1 MRILLF
7 LQNDSQPTL
16 YFMQLDIAV
25 SCSSSVDCTP
35 SHIIC
40 EVILRENSSVNTKD
54 IAEDRTKCA
63 KKEVEALLPTNGHG
77 FGEESITDEI
87 RGIAAYAVQQLENN
101 GDAKRSVVDIMSVK
115 KQVSSSGKGGLSVLT
130 NPRERHFWHPLTD
143 LFITVTVL
151 HFTQFILEHI
161 RI

>member
-1 MRILLF
+1 
-7 LQNDSQPTL
+7 
-16 YFMQLDIAV
+16 MQLDIAV

-40 EVILRENSSVNTKD
+40 EVVLRENSSVNAKD

-63 KKEVEALLPTNGHG
+63 KKEVESLLPTNGHG

-115 KQVSSSGKGGLSVLT
+115 RQVSSLGEGGLSVLR
-130 NPRERHFWHPLTD
+130 NPRQSHLAPL
-143 LFITVTVL
+143 
-151 HFTQFILEHI
+151 H
-161 RI
+161 

>member
-1 MRILLF
+1 MLF
-7 LQNDSQPTL
+7 LQNDSLPSL

-40 EVILRENSSVNTKD
+40 EVILRENSSVNAKD

-63 KKEVEALLPTNGHG
+63 TKEVESILPTNGHG

-101 GDAKRSVVDIMSVK
+101 GDTKRSVVDIMSVK
-115 KQVSSSGKGGLSVLT
+115 RQVSTVGEDGLSGLSYPRQRLFGTPSLT
-130 NPRERHFWHPLTD
+130 YFY
-143 LFITVTVL
+143 L
-151 HFTQFILEHI
+151 HFPVLYTIFLTPQNLEK
-161 RI
+161 